1 MQERAGG
8 RQQGRIKRRE
18 NDLKRKTKG
27 GKLNGNR
34 KIVTFCMVNVGRKQ
48 LQNLRCDFA
57 ILNKERRDEGLAK
70 EFLCTDSF
78 TDFCSLSDYHKSL
91 KYLKETGAKSEIGS
105 GCYYVKPTV
114 FFLYCLSS

>member
-34 KIVTFCMVNVGRKQ
+34 KIVTFCMINVGRKQ

-57 ILNKERRDEGLAK
+57 ILNKKKEEMTDLLKSSSVLTLLQISAHLAITTN
-70 EFLCTDSF
+70 L
-78 TDFCSLSDYHKSL
+78 
-91 KYLKETGAKSEIGS
+91 
-105 GCYYVKPTV
+105 
-114 FFLYCLSS
+114 